1 MKVYTYVN
9 PFSINKAEYW
19 DEIRELPQLCISQTL
34 VQGMI
39 SCYGRT
45 SFTVISTVQSFLNE
59 FYKEWENSPENDIA
73 QYVELSDQID
83 KIQDENIKKS
93 MKFNKK
99 EMVEALKYCIE
110 LGLEPDKFK
119 VLNEE
124 QKEFINIYKKIKN
137 NAVWNKLD
145 LSVSTEREDD
155 LNEALKELIIKEIN
169 KDKELNI
176 NKNQTTVEERRKV
189 LEYKIDELKAK
200 NNKTKKKTALRK
212 SSTDR
217 KLNNKINKYKHFIEL
232 NEKENLIKE
241 KKIVLHGIH
250 QFTPIIWKMIKH
262 LKDLGIEVIFLI
274 NYDRNYKK
282 IYNTWEKVYYY
293 LTGKLSFDKYSLHD
307 NTPHKDIGK
316 NMGELLEGR
325 GIIRSDYNTKFNVFD
340 NLTSFSDYVS
350 ERYEEA
356 NEVLGLMSKQFY
368 AVNSEP
374 INDILKAQYPD
385 QYGEKHFL
393 SYPVGAF
400 ILGLYNMWNADTNQ
414 LEIDETNLRECLSVG
429 FWKTNLNTTPISI
442 YERISLYFKNVTT
455 LDEYLQR
462 IESLKRNKA
471 SLSKDKEL
479 NDFFS
484 KMSFY
489 SVTIEELEYFE
500 NILIDLKEISIKVF
514 ELDGNNKVN
523 YASHFRNLMKI
534 IREKSEKSS
543 DYIDEAELQLVNE
556 IANKLESSSDL
567 KEVNGS
573 IEDLKESIHFYLSRR
588 KDDRNE
594 SANWIVRDF
603 EQIDGGVLLSKEPR
617 NKTYHYA
624 MLSDKNMK
632 GREKQVFKW
641 PLTSEMMKNYD
652 ENHPGIELMVA
663 VKKEYKNF
671 LRYSLFYGM
680 YFLNGTIELS
690 FIENSEGEKEV
701 PYFILSMLGLE
712 PKPYETPL
720 EGDTG
725 DILQFQ
731 DDIIDNSINISKQD
745 KKIFLI
751 CPDKYLYNSIMN
763 HNFYYKNEFQ
773 CRYYYIIVLRA
784 LTWKRAVG
792 KSYNEACNILES
804 INLKLKKLLPFWRE
818 VDFIDIVQKVKYDIQ
833 ANDLVDNKIRVYDKD
848 YIDNKIHF
856 LLAQIKDDNDKK
868 LMNFFK
874 NNESDIRTFLANNN
888 ISKYDNDVNEKICEY
903 CNQREVCL
911 NNFIE
916 GDIDA

>member
-307 NTPHKDIGK
+307 NTPH
-316 NMGELLEGR
+316 
-325 GIIRSDYNTKFNVFD
+325 V
-340 NLTSFSDYVS
+340 
-350 ERYEEA
+350 
-356 NEVLGLMSKQFY
+356 
-368 AVNSEP
+368 
-374 INDILKAQYPD
+374 
-385 QYGEKHFL
+385 YG
-393 SYPVGAF
+393 
-400 ILGLYNMWNADTNQ
+400 N
-414 LEIDETNLRECLSVG
+414 
-429 FWKTNLNTTPISI
+429 
-442 YERISLYFKNVTT
+442 
-455 LDEYLQR
+455 
-462 IESLKRNKA
+462 
-471 SLSKDKEL
+471 
-479 NDFFS
+479 
-484 KMSFY
+484 
-489 SVTIEELEYFE
+489 
-500 NILIDLKEISIKVF
+500 
-514 ELDGNNKVN
+514 
-523 YASHFRNLMKI
+523 MKI
-534 IREKSEKSS
+534 
-543 DYIDEAELQLVNE
+543 Q
-556 IANKLESSSDL
+556 
-567 KEVNGS
+567 
-573 IEDLKESIHFYLSRR
+573 
-588 KDDRNE
+588 
-594 SANWIVRDF
+594 
-603 EQIDGGVLLSKEPR
+603 
-617 NKTYHYA
+617 
-624 MLSDKNMK
+624 
-632 GREKQVFKW
+632 
-641 PLTSEMMKNYD
+641 
-652 ENHPGIELMVA
+652 
-663 VKKEYKNF
+663 
-671 LRYSLFYGM
+671 
-680 YFLNGTIELS
+680 
-690 FIENSEGEKEV
+690 
-701 PYFILSMLGLE
+701 
-712 PKPYETPL
+712 
-720 EGDTG
+720 
-725 DILQFQ
+725 
-731 DDIIDNSINISKQD
+731 
-745 KKIFLI
+745 
-751 CPDKYLYNSIMN
+751 
-763 HNFYYKNEFQ
+763 
-773 CRYYYIIVLRA
+773 
-784 LTWKRAVG
+784 
-792 KSYNEACNILES
+792 
-804 INLKLKKLLPFWRE
+804 
-818 VDFIDIVQKVKYDIQ
+818 
-833 ANDLVDNKIRVYDKD
+833 
-848 YIDNKIHF
+848 
-856 LLAQIKDDNDKK
+856 
-868 LMNFFK
+868 
-874 NNESDIRTFLANNN
+874 FLA
-888 ISKYDNDVNEKICEY
+888 I
-903 CNQREVCL
+903 
-911 NNFIE
+911 
-916 GDIDA
+916 